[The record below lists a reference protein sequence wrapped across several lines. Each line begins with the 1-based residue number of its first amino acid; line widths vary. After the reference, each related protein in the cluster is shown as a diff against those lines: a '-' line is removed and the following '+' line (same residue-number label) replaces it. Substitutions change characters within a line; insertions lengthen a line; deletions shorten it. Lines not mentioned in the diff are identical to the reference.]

1 MTSAALARAGD
12 APSVPGARHAI
23 ASWLLDGPA
32 LVRDG
37 PHAGAVAGVVGTS
50 GTVAYVYP
58 EIAGYY
64 LQWLAWRAREGHER
78 GRLSARAAAVQHWL
92 RVWLEDATPPCTRL
106 HLHAPVDDWRNEAV
120 FCFDIAMVLR
130 GLASSAQAGLVTVDE
145 SVVAGV
151 VRELERLIGADGT
164 FEACVPSN
172 KATALP
178 DRWSTRRGPFLAKAA
193 AGIVTAAQALPMVPG
208 PVLRAAEATF
218 DASVAE
224 LLHAPHPE
232 LHPLFYAFEGVMAL
246 PGHRD
251 FVRTL
256 ATVAAQFDQLL
267 VVASR
272 RGTLPESCG
281 TRGEDAC
288 GPSRVDVVAQAL
300 RIGSLLDAHLPFR
313 NADRTTLGHLR
324 GLLESEVR
332 PSGALPFAL
341 RSEPLQWNTWA
352 KMFADQALAFVAEP
366 ETVRAHCGS
375 DPLLV

>member
-1 MTSAALARAGD
+1 MTSTALTRAGD

-23 ASWLLDGPA
+23 ARWLLDGPA

-106 HLHAPVDDWRNEAV
+106 HLHAPVEDWRNGAV
-120 FCFDIAMVLR
+120 FCFDVAMVLR
-130 GLASSAQAGLVTVDE
+130 GLASSVQAGLVTVDE
-145 SVVAGV
+145 AVVAGV
-151 VRELERLIGADGT
+151 VRELERLIGADGA
-164 FEACVPSN
+164 FEACVANDP
-172 KATALP
+172 ARLPP

-193 AGIVTAAQALPMVPG
+193 AGIVTAARTLPTVLG

-218 DASVAE
+218 DASVAA

-232 LHPLFYAFEGVMAL
+232 LHPLLYAHEGVMAL
-246 PGHRD
+246 PDHRD

-256 ATVAAQFDQLL
+256 ATVAAQFDELL
-267 VVASR
+267 KVASR
-272 RGTLPESCG
+272 HGTLPESRG
-281 TRGEDAC
+281 TRGEVAT
-288 GPSRVDVVAQAL
+288 GPSRVDVVAQTL

-313 NADRTTLGHLR
+313 DADRSTLAHLR
-324 GLLESEVR
+324 GLLAAEVR

-341 RSEPLQWNTWA
+341 RSEPPQWNTWA
-352 KMFADQALAFVAEP
+352 AMFADQTLAFVAEP

>member
-1 MTSAALARAGD
+1 M
-12 APSVPGARHAI
+12 PGPRHAI

-106 HLHAPVDDWRNEAV
+106 HLHAPVEDWRNGAV

-130 GLASSAQAGLVTVDE
+130 GLASSAQAGLITVDE

-151 VRELERLIGADGT
+151 VRELVRLIKADGT
-164 FEACVPSN
+164 FEACVPGN
-172 KATALP
+172 QATALP

-218 DASVAE
+218 DASVAA
-224 LLHAPHPE
+224 LMHAPHSE

-256 ATVAAQFDQLL
+256 ATVAAQFDELL

-272 RGTLPESCG
+272 HGTLPESCG
-281 TRGEDAC
+281 MHGEDAC

-313 NADRTTLGHLR
+313 NADHTTLGHLR
-324 GLLESEVR
+324 GLLEAEVR
-332 PSGALPFAL
+332 PSGALPFAMHPA
-341 RSEPLQWNTWA
+341 PLQWNTWA
-352 KMFADQALAFVAEP
+352 AMFADQALAFVAEP
-366 ETVRAHCGS
+366 DAVGAHCGG

>member
-1 MTSAALARAGD
+1 MSSAALTRAGD

-23 ASWLLDGPA
+23 SSWLLDGPA

-64 LQWLAWRAREGHER
+64 LQWLAWRARAGQDR
-78 GRLSARAAAVQHWL
+78 ARLGARAAAVQHWL
-92 RVWLEDATPPCTRL
+92 HVWLADATPPRTRL
-106 HLHAPVDDWRNEAV
+106 HLHAPVEDWRNGAV

-145 SVVAGV
+145 SVVSGV

-164 FEACVPSN
+164 FEACVPGSQ
-172 KATALP
+172 ATMLP

-193 AGIVTAAQALPMVPG
+193 AGIITAAQTLPSVPRR
-208 PVLRAAEATF
+208 VLRAAETTF
-218 DASVAE
+218 DTSVAA

-232 LHPLFYAFEGVMAL
+232 MHPLLYAHEGVMAL
-246 PGHRD
+246 PNHRD

-256 ATVAAQFDQLL
+256 ATVAAQFDELL
-267 VVASR
+267 VLASR
-272 RGTLPESCG
+272 HGTLPESRG
-281 TRGEDAC
+281 TRGETT
-288 GPSRVDVVAQAL
+288 GPARVDVVAQAL

-324 GLLESEVR
+324 GLLEAEVR

-341 RSEPLQWNTWA
+341 RSEPPQWNTWA
-352 KMFADQALAFVAEP
+352 AMFADQARAFVAEP
-366 ETVRAHCGS
+366 ESVRAHCGS